1 MNNISNDE
9 NMEIKRL
16 DRKVKIKNIM
26 IIFLVVMLILTFFS
40 NTIMNYSVPEVSV
53 CKLSSG
59 VISRIV
65 DASAIIESNQENVIF
80 ADEDIEIKRTAVKKG
95 QTVEEGQIL
104 FYLNTGEENS
114 EVKEL
119 KNMIDEAKLQYE
131 KNLLDLGNDYFAEN
145 QQVQMA
151 RDQLDAAIA
160 ARDNAAINSSQ
171 SEIFTVSS
179 TELNKRLNLINRD
192 IEAIESD
199 NYNALSSDSKAK
211 LQNELNNYN
220 LSNREY
226 VALSEALAQ
235 NVQMYSGD
243 IAFKESERHL
253 AELKITL
260 DRLTEDKADKR
271 KIEDAQIAYDYALA
285 DHETLSALKQTI
297 DDQKAKLTLAESSK
311 ATAFAALE
319 PKINELL
326 DCLISE
332 RFEIEQNILV
342 SENESSDKY
351 KFSSDENCDYDLAV
365 NDAKYSLDAA
375 VHELEIKIKSDSIQ
389 NKSKKLDLEAAKKK
403 IEEQEKKLA
412 ELIKKNGM
420 SEITSPVS
428 GIIQEI
434 YVVTGAKI
442 ASGEQL
448 LKIDILDEGF
458 KAVVTLSKDA
468 AEAVYKGQDAKVTD
482 FSDVNA
488 VVQDIVKS
496 KNTPN
501 SVEVTLKITGDVE
514 SGQQIRIQFSES
526 SDQTSNVIP
535 KTAVKE
541 DASGQFIYGVISR
554 NTPIGNRYTAKK
566 IPVSIMSEDDKQCS
580 VSGEFGDCEDYIII
594 SSSKPFSSGD
604 KVRLAGE

>member
-1 MNNISNDE
+1 
-9 NMEIKRL
+9 MEIKRL

-95 QTVEEGQIL
+95 QAVEEGQIL

-131 KNLLDLGNDYFAEN
+131 KDLLDLGNDYFAEN

-199 NYNALSSDSKAK
+199 NYDALSSDSKAK

-332 RFEIEQNILV
+332 RFDIEQNILV

-514 SGQQIRIQFSES
+514 SGQQIRIQFSKS